1 MMDYLVGAIVV
12 TGCVLVVA
20 LFLAMVW
27 SHMFR

>member
-1 MMDYLVGAIVV
+1 MIDYIVGALVV

-20 LFLAMVW
+20 MFLAMVW